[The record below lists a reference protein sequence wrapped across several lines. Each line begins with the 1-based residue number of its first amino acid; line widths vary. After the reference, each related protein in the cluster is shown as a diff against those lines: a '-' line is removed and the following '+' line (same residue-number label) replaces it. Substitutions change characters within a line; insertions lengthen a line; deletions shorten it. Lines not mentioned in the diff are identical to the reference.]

1 MSRNCHI
8 IGWICAALLLLPGL
22 AASGQNTRTQESKK
36 ARLEKEIRII
46 DNQLSANA
54 SKSKSAT
61 GDLNL
66 IRKKISNREEILLES
81 EQELAEINARVESK
95 QQEVDALQER
105 LDTLSG
111 YYGKLVQNAYKNRD
125 AKVWYMYILASENLG
140 QAFRRIGYLKSL
152 SSQMK
157 VQARKITKT
166 KEELEVEKEA
176 LLQMKQQA
184 EQIHRARQAE
194 MRALRSE
201 ESQVESLISRLKKD
215 RTKYQRELSEKKKQ
229 VERLNREIARI
240 IREATGNVAK
250 RSSKGSTKSKTAID
264 YTLDAEFAKNKGKLP
279 WPADGPVV
287 EKYGQRNHPVFS
299 NVQLPFNNG
308 ITLAVQPDTPVKA
321 IFDGVVKN
329 IGVIPGYN
337 QCILIQHGNYFSL
350 YCKMGKVSVK
360 AGDKVKTG
368 QGLGT
373 VGVVDGQTQLH
384 LQIWKGS
391 TPQNPEIWLQ

>member
-1 MSRNCHI
+1 MSRISHI
-8 IGWICAALLLLPGL
+8 MGWICAALLLLPVL

-201 ESQVESLISRLKKD
+201 ESQMESLISRLKKD

>member
-8 IGWICAALLLLPGL
+8 IDWICAALLLLPGL
-22 AASGQNTRTQESKK
+22 AASGQNTRTQENKK

>member
-8 IGWICAALLLLPGL
+8 IGWICAALLLLPVL